1 VSSTAIV
8 VTIMAV
14 LMIAMGA
21 FIARISPRER
31 GTGVA
36 IAVLGVILLIAYLTA
51 DPGAPSTPS
60 ATPSP

>member
-1 VSSTAIV
+1 MSSTAIV

-36 IAVLGVILLIAYLTA
+36 IAVLGVILLIAYLAA
-51 DPGAPSTPS
+51 DPGAPSPPT